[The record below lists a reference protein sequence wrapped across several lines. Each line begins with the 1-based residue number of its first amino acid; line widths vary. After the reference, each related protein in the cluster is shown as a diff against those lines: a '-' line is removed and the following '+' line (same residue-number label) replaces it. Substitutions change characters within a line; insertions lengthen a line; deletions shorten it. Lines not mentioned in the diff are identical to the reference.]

1 MIRLQDVTKVYEGGT
16 VAVRDANLDV
26 PKGEFVFL
34 VGPSGSGKST
44 LIRLMLRQDDVT
56 RGSIWVAGKDVTRMP
71 SWKVPFLRRSMGTV
85 FQDFKLLPNKTV
97 AENVAFALEVL
108 GRPRTVIRRQVTQV
122 LDLVGLDGKAD
133 RKPKQL
139 SGGEQQRVSIA
150 RAFVNRPPI
159 MLADE
164 PTGNLDPATSVG
176 IMRLLDR
183 INRTGTT
190 IVMATHDHAIVD
202 AMRRRVVQLEAGRI
216 VRDQSSGRYEH
227 IQSAPP
233 EEHAVENGEEQS
245 IVAERLV
252 VEPGSE
258 DDPNAPVE
266 DLIQAADEPDSD
278 SIDVPEADEAEGVES
293 DS

>member
-16 VAVRDANLDV
+16 VAVRDATLDV

-56 RGSIWVAGKDVTRMP
+56 RGSIWVAGKDVTKMP
-71 SWKVPFLRRSMGTV
+71 SWKVPFLRRSIGTV
-85 FQDFKLLPNKTV
+85 FQDFKLLPNKNV
-97 AENVAFALEVL
+97 AENIAFALEVL
-108 GRPRTVIRRQVTQV
+108 GRPRSVIKRQVGQV
-122 LDLVGLDGKAD
+122 LDLVGLAGKED

-159 MLADE
+159 LLADE

-216 VRDQSSGRYEH
+216 VRDQSGGRYEH
-227 IQSAPP
+227 VQGEVP
-233 EEHAVENGEEQS
+233 EESVVGEVMDTPADTETSPATGGEAQPDDSVELDVTETVDRDAPE
-245 IVAERLV
+245 
-252 VEPGSE
+252 SE
-258 DDPNAPVE
+258 
-266 DLIQAADEPDSD
+266 S
-278 SIDVPEADEAEGVES
+278 
-293 DS
+293 